1 MPMAPDKKPPVK
13 PVNSN
18 QEYTAQDIH
27 VLGGRE
33 AVRRRPGMYI
43 GSTDQRGLH
52 HLVYEIVYNS
62 VDEAMAG
69 CCTKVV
75 ITLKE
80 DGSVSV
86 EDNGRGIPVEI
97 HQTTGISALE
107 TVMTVLHAGAKFG
120 GHTYQVSGGLHGVG
134 ASVVNALSAW
144 LRCDVRRDGKVY
156 RQEYKQGIPQGE
168 VTVVGDAD
176 DTGTTITFCADK
188 EIFSDNK
195 YDFNI
200 LSERV
205 REMAYLN
212 KALEITI
219 RDETKDK
226 ELTFYFEGGIT
237 GFVRHLNRNR
247 PVRHLRP
254 IYITKSVN
262 STIVEAALQYNDGFA
277 ESIFSFANCVNT
289 IDGGTHLTG
298 FRSALTR
305 VLNDYA
311 HKNKFLKEDEAN
323 LTGEDVREGLTAII
337 SVKLHEPQFEG
348 QTKGKLGNIEVK
360 SQVEIAVG
368 EGLSTY
374 LGEHPDEAKR
384 IIEKCIIVAKAR
396 EAARKA
402 RDLIIRKSSLDTGT
416 LPGKLADCS
425 EKDPSLCELYLVE
438 GDSAGGSAKQGRN
451 RRFQAIL
458 PLRGKILNVEKAPPD
473 KMLGSEEIRII
484 ITALG
489 AGIGDDFDP
498 LRLRYHRVI
507 LMTDADV
514 DGSHIRTLLLTF
526 FFRHMAKL
534 INLGHLFI
542 AQPPLYRIKAAHN
555 QHWVYSDQ
563 EKDEVL
569 AQLKGAKRIN
579 IQRYKGLGEMTPDQL
594 WETTMDPTTRTLLG
608 VSVEDAAKADHVF
621 HVLMGGEVPPRKAFI
636 QAHAKSVKN
645 LDI

>member
-1 MPMAPDKKPPVK
+1 MAPDKKSPVK

-311 HKNKFLKEDEAN
+311 HKNKFLKEDESN

-563 EKDEVL
+563 EKDDVL